1 MLWKLHF
8 AQLGP
13 LYEGNV
19 MCNCLWTHFGVR
31 GETFNLGLTL
41 LLICFGVLLVNEVQ
55 IVLAY
60 SFPLSSL
67 FPGTT

>member
-41 LLICFGVLLVNEVQ
+41 LVICFGGIYGKLRSHCFGIQ
-55 IVLAY
+55 
-60 SFPLSSL
+60 FPLSSL